1 MPLQSLT
8 QGELRRRKRKEKRRK
23 RKEKS
28 ESQCKTLAFP
38 L

>member
-8 QGELRRRKRKEKRRK
+8 QGELRRRRRKEKRRK
-23 RKEKS
+23 RKEKR